1 MDEPSI
7 FIGCLPGEDEVK
19 LLVDGQTVAVF
30 LPEEIAHPKTRDILE
45 HPWGNADRLLMALV
59 NGKGGWTFS
68 EDPVCNEGNGLS
80 FWLTPKDTN
89 PDNPIRFTVGV
100 EKSP

>member
-19 LLVDGQTVAVF
+19 LLVDGRTVAVF
-30 LPEEIAHPKTRDILE
+30 LPEAIEHPKTGKTLE
-45 HPWGNADRLLMALV
+45 HRWGNADRLLMALV
-59 NGKGGWTFS
+59 NGKGGWTHA
-68 EDPVCNEGNGLS
+68 EDPVCNGASGIS

-89 PDNPIRFTVGV
+89 LEAPIRLTMRLD
-100 EKSP
+100 KSP

>member
-19 LLVDGQTVAVF
+19 LLVNGQTVAVF
-30 LPEEIAHPKTRDILE
+30 VPEEIAHPKTREIIE
-45 HPWGNADRLLMALV
+45 HPWGNADRFLMALM

-68 EDPVCNEGNGLS
+68 EDPVYNEGNGLS
-80 FWLTPKDTN
+80 FWLRPRDAN
-89 PDNPIRFTVGV
+89 AENQIRFTIGISD
-100 EKSP
+100 SP